1 MPLEFK
7 LYRKAKRV
15 ATTKTFIKDFPR
27 GIEMLNVIN
36 DRYYFFDKAK
46 DGTILQGTF
55 TGQPDIFWQSRYDYV
70 YDRKTK
76 ETYELGETVNE
87 QE

>member
-1 MPLEFK
+1 MLEFK

-15 ATTKTFIKDFPR
+15 ATTKTFIRDFPR
-27 GIEMLNVIN
+27 DIGILNVAN

-46 DGTILQGTF
+46 DGAIDRGTF
-55 TGQPDIFWQSRYDYV
+55 TSQPDNFWQERYDYI
-70 YDRKTK
+70 YDRKTR
-76 ETYELGETVNE
+76 ETYQLGESINE